1 MLTDKQLKEEYF
13 NMIGG
18 FSQLNII
25 HELNEYNGES
35 QICIACTQLKGEEEK
50 TLFPD
55 VKSYSQS
62 DKKRILKEWIDFLCT
77 ETKAIKKLHFNSKVP
92 QSLFNAAC
100 CQEELEELRFK
111 WGTYSDL
118 SPIENL
124 KNLKFLYIGPGS
136 SVSDITSLGKMKN
149 LIVLHMEGFK
159 KIEDYSSLKS
169 LEALE
174 QLVIWGPVLG
184 FTPIKDLEFLRE
196 MPNLRSISIGN
207 VRLKRKYT
215 KEEIRKLYSDLPN
228 LHFINNCIFS

>member
-1 MLTDKQLKEEYF
+1 
-13 NMIGG
+13 
-18 FSQLNII
+18 
-25 HELNEYNGES
+25 
-35 QICIACTQLKGEEEK
+35 
-50 TLFPD
+50 
-55 VKSYSQS
+55 
-62 DKKRILKEWIDFLCT
+62 
-77 ETKAIKKLHFNSKVP
+77 
-92 QSLFNAAC
+92 
-100 CQEELEELRFK
+100 
-111 WGTYSDL
+111 
-118 SPIENL
+118 
-124 KNLKFLYIGPGS
+124 
-136 SVSDITSLGKMKN
+136 
-149 LIVLHMEGFK
+149 MEGFK